1 MSERLVPGLYEQPIT
16 EGLAK
21 RLARL
26 ADGLRAETGTLDKAA
41 VPHTLARL
49 LHGRLVHALRSFKGK
64 DALAHQVEL
73 ANAVVD
79 VLRREANESGVLAE
93 DRLPLALEQLLAVVV
108 HSEGLGTS
116 EAPPRPTVPLGT
128 SDLLVNGRHDVS
140 IGPEVKR
147 ELASADRVDLLCS
160 FLKWSGFRLVE
171 PEVKAFLARR
181 PGALRVLT
189 TAYMGATERRALD
202 ELANLGAQVR
212 VSYDTGRTRLHAKAW
227 LFHRDSGYSTACVG
241 SSNLSHAAMLDGLEW
256 NVRLSQIDNKPI
268 LAKFETTFA
277 QYWHDP
283 EFSPYET
290 ARDASKFDEAVRR
303 QVHQRTRLFMAFD
316 IRARPHQQEIL
327 DDLEVERQ
335 HGHTRN
341 LVVAATGT
349 GKTVVAALDYARLRK
364 SLRERGR
371 KGSLLFVAH
380 RNEILDQSQT
390 TFQVVLKDGAFGERL
405 GGGEVPRAGEHV
417 FASVQSLHADRL
429 AELSPEAYDV
439 VIVDEFHHAAAPT
452 YARLLEHLE
461 PRYLLGLTATPERT
475 DGGDILTWF
484 DGRVASELR
493 LWKALDQG
501 LLSPFQYFGVQGPD
515 VSGVTWKGGKYDTK
529 QLSNVYTADHFMVK
543 RVLQEVHHKVS
554 DPMTMKALGFCVD
567 IAHAEF
573 MAEHFNRAGLSA
585 EAVSSN
591 TNDKDRAAALAR
603 LRDGSLRVLFSVN
616 LFNEGVDVPDVDTV
630 LFLRPTESA
639 TLFLQQLG
647 RGLRR
652 SDDKECLTVLDF
664 IGHANRRFRF
674 DRRFRAIVGG
684 TRRQIERH
692 VKEGFPFLPS
702 GCSIHLDRHAQEAVL
717 ENIRSTLGAGYKS
730 LVEDVRALARQQGT
744 ATLRAFV
751 EEAGVE
757 LEDIYAGGRC
767 FTDLL
772 RAAGLDPSPAAAE
785 DARIGR
791 ALSRCLHIDDA
802 DRLDRFRAFLDQPV
816 ALDASADDLTQRQ
829 LFVLLGFMREPYDAM
844 PVAWRALWSSPLRQE
859 LLALLDLLD
868 DRNRRLTHA
877 LPSPLAALGLRAH
890 ATYSLDEVMATVDER
905 TKKGG
910 VKRIQ
915 TGVYHLKNHR
925 TDMFFVTLEKS
936 EKQYTPTTLYDDYP
950 ISPERFHW
958 ESQSTCH
965 AETPT
970 GRRYTRLHRNANEH
984 ALLFVRE
991 RRTDERGITMP
1002 YVLLGPCFYERHEGA
1017 RPMRIV
1023 WELERPMPAGWY
1035 QEVKV
1040 AAG

>member
-26 ADGLRAETGTLDKAA
+26 ADGLRAETGTLDKDA
-41 VPHTLARL
+41 VPHALARL

-108 HSEGLGTS
+108 QSEGLGRS

-189 TAYMGATERRALD
+189 TAYMGATERRAFD

-283 EFSPYET
+283 EFSPYEP

-405 GGGEVPRAGEHV
+405 GGGEAPRAGEHV

-439 VIVDEFHHAAAPT
+439 VIVDKFHHAAAPT

-529 QLSNVYTADHFMVK
+529 QLSNVYTVDHFMVK

-567 IAHAEF
+567 IAHADF

-767 FTDLL
+767 FCLL
-772 RAAGLDPSPAAAE
+772 YTSPSPR
-785 DARIGR
+785 D
-791 ALSRCLHIDDA
+791 LSTSRM
-802 DRLDRFRAFLDQPV
+802 PS
-816 ALDASADDLTQRQ
+816 SA
-829 LFVLLGFMREPYDAM
+829 
-844 PVAWRALWSSPLRQE
+844 
-859 LLALLDLLD
+859 
-868 DRNRRLTHA
+868 
-877 LPSPLAALGLRAH
+877 
-890 ATYSLDEVMATVDER
+890 
-905 TKKGG
+905 
-910 VKRIQ
+910 
-915 TGVYHLKNHR
+915 
-925 TDMFFVTLEKS
+925 
-936 EKQYTPTTLYDDYP
+936 
-950 ISPERFHW
+950 
-958 ESQSTCH
+958 
-965 AETPT
+965 
-970 GRRYTRLHRNANEH
+970 
-984 ALLFVRE
+984 
-991 RRTDERGITMP
+991 
-1002 YVLLGPCFYERHEGA
+1002 
-1017 RPMRIV
+1017 
-1023 WELERPMPAGWY
+1023 
-1035 QEVKV
+1035 
-1040 AAG
+1040 